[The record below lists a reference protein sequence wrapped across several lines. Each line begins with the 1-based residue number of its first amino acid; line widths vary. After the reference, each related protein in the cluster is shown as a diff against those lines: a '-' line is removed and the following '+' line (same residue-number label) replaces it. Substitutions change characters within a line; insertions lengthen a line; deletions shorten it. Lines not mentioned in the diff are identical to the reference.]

1 MNRGW
6 EGKRNAACQRKTRKA
21 IFKLYNSHY
30 FSSFASF
37 FLFPL
42 PVGKLIISADKD
54 TYEELGL
61 QGKPSLYSGK
71 KAMRYKATSIVSYFS
86 KYKVKACHSKITS
99 SILRDLHCPVLKSG
113 ELHGQP
119 EESCSSEELF
129 EWLGAVSNNI
139 DCNNSSSSFI
149 STYCCP
155 HPNTIVGQA
164 NLCTITGFIIP
175 EKIQQLLQQLREYF
189 DEPKLTQW
197 VSLMVH
203 GFADSPVSWS
213 ENEHG
218 FHKGGENLYSFVIF
232 NNEDYW
238 LHKAVGTNDGCPP

>member
-71 KAMRYKATSIVSYFS
+71 KAMRYIVNIDLTDEALAPDGKKYQRVNWSLSEKKPLTFDFLLAWDNTEATSIVSYFS

-139 DCNNSSSSFI
+139 DC
-149 STYCCP
+149 
-155 HPNTIVGQA
+155 
-164 NLCTITGFIIP
+164 
-175 EKIQQLLQQLREYF
+175 EYF

>member
-71 KAMRYKATSIVSYFS
+71 KAMRYIVNIDLTDEALAPDGKKYQRVNWSLSEKKPLTFDFLLAWDNTEATSIVSYFS

-139 DCNNSSSSFI
+139 D
-149 STYCCP
+149 
-155 HPNTIVGQA
+155 
-164 NLCTITGFIIP
+164 
-175 EKIQQLLQQLREYF
+175 
-189 DEPKLTQW
+189 W
-197 VSLMVH
+197 
-203 GFADSPVSWS
+203 
-213 ENEHG
+213 
-218 FHKGGENLYSFVIF
+218 
-232 NNEDYW
+232 
-238 LHKAVGTNDGCPP
+238 